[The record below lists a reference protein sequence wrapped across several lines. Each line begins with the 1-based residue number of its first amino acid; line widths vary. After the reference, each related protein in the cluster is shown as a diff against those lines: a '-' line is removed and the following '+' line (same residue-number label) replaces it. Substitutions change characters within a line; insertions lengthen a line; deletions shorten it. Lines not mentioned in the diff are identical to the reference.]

1 MKADNTERRRG
12 ARLED
17 AILDAAWAELVER
30 GYPGLTLE
38 GVARRAGT
46 SRPVLYR
53 RWPSRTALATAA
65 LGRHIAQNP
74 IVVPDLGSVR
84 DEICLLLRRMSDR
97 ARPDM
102 IRLVFDMQKDL
113 ADRHSNLAEMRTHL
127 RAEIVDSDVMQIILG
142 RAIDRGEIA
151 AARLTP
157 RIVSLPTDLA
167 RHEVLMTFEPLSD
180 QAIKQ
185 IVDEVFLPLVRPTDL
200 SAISDPGRDSS
211 PGPDQSL

>member
-1 MKADNTERRRG
+1 MKADKIGRRRG
-12 ARLED
+12 SQLED

-38 GVARRAGT
+38 GVAKRAGT
-46 SRPVLYR
+46 SRPVLHR

-97 ARPDM
+97 ARPDL
-102 IRLVFDMQKDL
+102 IRLVFDMQTDL
-113 ADRHSNLAEMRTHL
+113 ADNHTNLADLRAHL
-127 RAEIVDSDVMQIILG
+127 RERLRAQTVEPDLMQTILG
-142 RAIDRGEIA
+142 RAVERGEIA

-167 RHEVLMTFEPLSD
+167 RHEILMTFESLSNE
-180 QAIKQ
+180 AINE
-185 IVDEVFLPLVRPTDL
+185 IVNEVFLPLVRQT
-200 SAISDPGRDSS
+200 GQQSS
-211 PGPDQSL
+211 S

>member
-1 MKADNTERRRG
+1 MKADKIGRRRG
-12 ARLED
+12 VRLQD

-38 GVARRAGT
+38 GVAKRAGT

-102 IRLVFDMQKDL
+102 IRLVFDMQRDL
-113 ADRHSNLAEMRTHL
+113 ADEHSNLADMRAHL
-127 RAEIVDSDVMQIILG
+127 RAQIVEPDVMQTILG

-180 QAIKQ
+180 DAINE
-185 IVDEVFLPLVRPTDL
+185 IVDEVFLPLVSPTDQ
-200 SAISDPGRDSS
+200 RTSS
-211 PGPDQSL
+211 

>member
-1 MKADNTERRRG
+1 MKADKIGRRRG
-12 ARLED
+12 AQLED

-30 GYPGLTLE
+30 GYSGLTLE
-38 GVARRAGT
+38 GVAQRAGT

-53 RWPSRTALATAA
+53 RWPSRATLATAA

-74 IVVPDLGSVR
+74 IVVPNLGRLR
-84 DEICLLLRRMSDR
+84 DEVCLLLRRLSDR
-97 ARPDM
+97 ARPDV

-113 ADRHSNLAEMRTHL
+113 TDQHSSLADMRAHL
-127 RAEIVDSDVMQIILG
+127 RAQIVDSDIMQTILG

-167 RHEVLMTFEPLSD
+167 RHEILMTFEPLSD
-180 QAIKQ
+180 EAIKE
-185 IVDEVFLPLVRPTDL
+185 IVDQVFLPLVRL
-200 SAISDPGRDSS
+200 
-211 PGPDQSL
+211 

>member
-1 MKADNTERRRG
+1 MKADKIGRRRG
-12 ARLED
+12 IRLED

-38 GVARRAGT
+38 GVAKRAGT

-113 ADRHSNLAEMRTHL
+113 ADKHSSLADMRAHL
-127 RAEIVDSDVMQIILG
+127 RAQIVESDVMQTILE
-142 RAIDRGEIA
+142 RAINRGEIA

-180 QAIKQ
+180 EAIKE
-185 IVDEVFLPLVRPTDL
+185 IVDEVFLPLVSPTDQ
-200 SAISDPGRDSS
+200 RTSS
-211 PGPDQSL
+211 

>member
-1 MKADNTERRRG
+1 MKADKIGRRRG
-12 ARLED
+12 VRLED

-38 GVARRAGT
+38 GVAKRAGT

-113 ADRHSNLAEMRTHL
+113 ADQHSNLANMRAHL
-127 RAEIVDSDVMQIILG
+127 RAQIVNSDVMQTILG

-151 AARLTP
+151 AARLSP

-167 RHEVLMTFEPLSD
+167 RHEILMTFEPLSD
-180 QAIKQ
+180 QAIKE
-185 IVDEVFLPLVRPTDL
+185 IVDEVFLPLVNPTDQ
-200 SAISDPGRDSS
+200 RTSS
-211 PGPDQSL
+211 

>member
-1 MKADNTERRRG
+1 MKADKIGRRRG
-12 ARLED
+12 VRLQD

-38 GVARRAGT
+38 GVAKRAGT

-102 IRLVFDMQKDL
+102 IRLVFDMQRDL
-113 ADRHSNLAEMRTHL
+113 ADEHSNLADMRAHL
-127 RAEIVDSDVMQIILG
+127 RAQIVEPDVMQTILG

-180 QAIKQ
+180 DAIKE
-185 IVDEVFLPLVRPTDL
+185 IVDQVFLPLVSPTDQ
-200 SAISDPGRDSS
+200 RTSS
-211 PGPDQSL
+211 

>member
-1 MKADNTERRRG
+1 MKADKIGRRRG
-12 ARLED
+12 VRLQD

-38 GVARRAGT
+38 GVAKRAGT

-102 IRLVFDMQKDL
+102 IRLVFDMQRDL
-113 ADRHSNLAEMRTHL
+113 ADEHSNLADMRAHL
-127 RAEIVDSDVMQIILG
+127 RAQIVEPDVMQTILG
-142 RAIDRGEIA
+142 RANDRGEIA

-180 QAIKQ
+180 DAINE
-185 IVDEVFLPLVRPTDL
+185 IVDEVFLPLVSPTDQ
-200 SAISDPGRDSS
+200 RTSS
-211 PGPDQSL
+211 

>member
-1 MKADNTERRRG
+1 MKADKIGRRRG

-38 GVARRAGT
+38 SVAKRAGT

-53 RWPSRTALATAA
+53 RWQSRTALATAA

-74 IVVPDLGSVR
+74 IIVRDLGNVR
-84 DEICLLLRRMSDR
+84 DEICLMLRGMSDL

-113 ADRHSNLAEMRTHL
+113 ADAHSSLADMRTHL
-127 RAEIVDSDVMQIILG
+127 KAEIVGSDIMQTILG
-142 RAIDRGEIA
+142 RAIDRDEIA
-151 AARLTP
+151 AISLTP
-157 RIVSLPTDLA
+157 RIVSLPMDLA
-167 RHEVLMTFEPLSD
+167 RHEVLMTFKPLSD
-180 QAIKQ
+180 EAIRE
-185 IVDEVFLPLVRPTDL
+185 IVDEVFMPLVRPTDQ
-200 SAISDPGRDSS
+200 PPSS
-211 PGPDQSL
+211 

>member
-1 MKADNTERRRG
+1 MKADITERRRG

-97 ARPDM
+97 VRPDM

-113 ADRHSNLAEMRTHL
+113 ADQHSNLADMRAHL
-127 RAEIVDSDVMQIILG
+127 RAQIVDSDVMQTILG

-157 RIVSLPTDLA
+157 RVVSLPTDLA
-167 RHEVLMTFEPLSD
+167 RHEILMTFEPLSD
-180 QAIKQ
+180 EAIKE
-185 IVDEVFLPLVRPTDL
+185 IVDEVFLPLVSPTDQ
-200 SAISDPGRDSS
+200 RTSS
-211 PGPDQSL
+211 

>member
-1 MKADNTERRRG
+1 MMETGKIGRRRG

-17 AILDAAWAELVER
+17 AILDAAWAELVEQ

-38 GVARRAGT
+38 GVAKRAGT
-46 SRPVLYR
+46 SRPVLHR

-74 IVVPDLGSVR
+74 IAVPDLGSVR

-113 ADRHSNLAEMRTHL
+113 ADDHSNLADL
-127 RAEIVDSDVMQIILG
+127 RAHIRAQIVEPDVMQTILG

-151 AARLTP
+151 PARLTP

-167 RHEVLMTFEPLSD
+167 RHEILMTFEPLTD
-180 QAIKQ
+180 EAINE
-185 IVDEVFLPLVRPTDL
+185 IVEEVFLPLVHPTD
-200 SAISDPGRDSS
+200 RRTSS
-211 PGPDQSL
+211 

>member
-1 MKADNTERRRG
+1 MKADKIGRRRG
-12 ARLED
+12 VRLED

-65 LGRHIAQNP
+65 LGRHVAQNP
-74 IVVPDLGSVR
+74 IRVPDLGGVR
-84 DEICLLLRRMSDR
+84 DEIRLLLRGLSDR

-102 IRLVFDMQKDL
+102 IRLLFDMQKDL
-113 ADRHSNLAEMRTHL
+113 ADEHSSLADMRARL
-127 RAEIVDSDVMQIILG
+127 RAQIVNSDVMQTILA

-157 RIVSLPTDLA
+157 RIASLPTDLA
-167 RHEVLMTFEPLSD
+167 RHEILMTFGPLSD
-180 QAIKQ
+180 EAITE
-185 IVDEVFLPLVRPTDL
+185 IVDEIFLPLVRPTNQ
-200 SAISDPGRDSS
+200 RTSS
-211 PGPDQSL
+211 

>member
-1 MKADNTERRRG
+1 MKAEKIGRRRG
-12 ARLED
+12 IRLED

-30 GYPGLTLE
+30 GYPALTLE
-38 GVARRAGT
+38 GVAKRAGT
-46 SRPVLYR
+46 SRPVLSR

-65 LGRHIAQNP
+65 LGRHVAQNP

-113 ADRHSNLAEMRTHL
+113 ADQHSNLADMRAHL
-127 RAEIVDSDVMQIILG
+127 RAQYVDSDVMQNILE

-157 RIVSLPTDLA
+157 RIMSLPTDLA
-167 RHEVLMTFEPLSD
+167 RHEILMTFAPLSD
-180 QAIKQ
+180 DAIKQ
-185 IVDEVFLPLVRPTDL
+185 IVDEVFLPLVSATDRRKT
-200 SAISDPGRDSS
+200 S
-211 PGPDQSL
+211 

>member
-1 MKADNTERRRG
+1 MKADKIGRRRG
-12 ARLED
+12 VRLQD

-38 GVARRAGT
+38 GVAKRAGT

-97 ARPDM
+97 AKPDM
-102 IRLVFDMQKDL
+102 IRLVFDMQRDL
-113 ADRHSNLAEMRTHL
+113 ADEHSNLADMRAHL
-127 RAEIVDSDVMQIILG
+127 RAQIVEPDVMQTILG

-157 RIVSLPTDLA
+157 RIVSLPADLA

-180 QAIKQ
+180 DAINE
-185 IVDEVFLPLVRPTDL
+185 IVDEVFLPLVSPTDQ
-200 SAISDPGRDSS
+200 RTSS
-211 PGPDQSL
+211 

>member
-1 MKADNTERRRG
+1 MKADKIGRRRG
-12 ARLED
+12 VRLED

-38 GVARRAGT
+38 GVAKRADT

-113 ADRHSNLAEMRTHL
+113 ADKHSSLADMRTQL
-127 RAEIVDSDVMQIILG
+127 RAQIVDSDVMQTILG
-142 RAIDRGEIA
+142 RGIDRGEIA

-180 QAIKQ
+180 EAIKE
-185 IVDEVFLPLVRPTDL
+185 IVDEVFLPLVSPTDQ
-200 SAISDPGRDSS
+200 RTSS
-211 PGPDQSL
+211 

>member
-1 MKADNTERRRG
+1 MKADKIGRRRG
-12 ARLED
+12 VRLED

-38 GVARRAGT
+38 GVAKRAGT

-113 ADRHSNLAEMRTHL
+113 ADQHSNLANMRAHL
-127 RAEIVDSDVMQIILG
+127 RAQIVNSDVMQTILG

-167 RHEVLMTFEPLSD
+167 RHEILMTFEPLSD
-180 QAIKQ
+180 QAIKE
-185 IVDEVFLPLVRPTDL
+185 IVDEVFLPLVGPIDQRT
-200 SAISDPGRDSS
+200 SS
-211 PGPDQSL
+211 

>member
-1 MKADNTERRRG
+1 MKADKIGRRRG
-12 ARLED
+12 VRLQD

-38 GVARRAGT
+38 GVAKRAGT

-102 IRLVFDMQKDL
+102 IRLVFDMQRDL
-113 ADRHSNLAEMRTHL
+113 ADEHSNLADMRAHL
-127 RAEIVDSDVMQIILG
+127 RAQIVEPDVMQTILG

-180 QAIKQ
+180 DAINE
-185 IVDEVFLPLVRPTDL
+185 IVDQVFLPLVSPTDQ
-200 SAISDPGRDSS
+200 RTSS
-211 PGPDQSL
+211 

>member
-1 MKADNTERRRG
+1 MKADKIGRRRG
-12 ARLED
+12 VRLQD
-17 AILDAAWAELVER
+17 AILEAAWAELVER

-38 GVARRAGT
+38 GVAKRAGT

-102 IRLVFDMQKDL
+102 IRLVFDMQRDL
-113 ADRHSNLAEMRTHL
+113 ADEHSNLADMRAHL
-127 RAEIVDSDVMQIILG
+127 RAQIVEPDVMQTILG

-180 QAIKQ
+180 DAINE
-185 IVDEVFLPLVRPTDL
+185 IVDEVFLPLVSPTDQ
-200 SAISDPGRDSS
+200 RTSS
-211 PGPDQSL
+211 

>member
-1 MKADNTERRRG
+1 MEADKSGRRRG

-17 AILDAAWAELVER
+17 AILDAAWAELVEL

-38 GVARRAGT
+38 GVAKRAGT

-65 LGRHIAQNP
+65 LGRHMMQNP
-74 IVVPDLGSVR
+74 IIVPDLGSVR

-102 IRLVFDMQKDL
+102 IRLVFDMQRDL
-113 ADRHSNLAEMRTHL
+113 ADKHSSLAEMRTQV
-127 RAEIVDSDVMQIILG
+127 RAQIVDSDIMQTILG

-157 RIVSLPTDLA
+157 RIVALPTDLA

-180 QAIKQ
+180 KAIEE
-185 IVDEVFLPLVRPTDL
+185 IVDDVFLPLV
-200 SAISDPGRDSS
+200 S
-211 PGPDQSL
+211 PVARRN

>member
-1 MKADNTERRRG
+1 MKADKIGRRRG
-12 ARLED
+12 VQLED
-17 AILDAAWAELVER
+17 AILDAAWAELLER
-30 GYPGLTLE
+30 GYPALTLE
-38 GVARRAGT
+38 GVAKRAGT

-53 RWPSRTALATAA
+53 RWPNRTALATAA

-102 IRLVFDMQKDL
+102 VRLVFDMQKDL
-113 ADRHSNLAEMRTHL
+113 ADRHSNLAEMRAHL
-127 RAEIVDSDVMQIILG
+127 RAQSVESDVMQTILA

-167 RHEVLMTFEPLSD
+167 RHEILMTFDALSD
-180 QAIKQ
+180 EAIRE
-185 IVDEVFLPLVRPTDL
+185 IVDEVFLPLVSPRDRRTL
-200 SAISDPGRDSS
+200 S
-211 PGPDQSL
+211 

>member
-1 MKADNTERRRG
+1 MEAVKIGRRRG
-12 ARLED
+12 IRLQH
-17 AILDAAWAELVER
+17 AILDAAWAELIER

-65 LGRHIAQNP
+65 LGRHLAQHP

-84 DEICLLLRRMSDR
+84 DEICLLLRQMSER

-102 IRLVFDMQKDL
+102 IALFFDMQKDL
-113 ADRHSNLAEMRTHL
+113 VDQHSNLADMRARIVEPDLMQTIL
-127 RAEIVDSDVMQIILG
+127 R

-167 RHEVLMTFEPLSD
+167 RHEILMTFEPLSD
-180 QAIKQ
+180 EAIKE
-185 IVDEVFLPLVRPTDL
+185 IVDEVFLPLVSPTDQ
-200 SAISDPGRDSS
+200 RTSS
-211 PGPDQSL
+211 

>member
-1 MKADNTERRRG
+1 MKDDKIGRRRG
-12 ARLED
+12 VRLED

-38 GVARRAGT
+38 GVAKRADT

-113 ADRHSNLAEMRTHL
+113 ADRHSNLADMRAHL
-127 RAEIVDSDVMQIILG
+127 KAQIAEPDVMQTILA

-151 AARLTP
+151 AAHLTP
-157 RIVSLPTDLA
+157 RIASLPTDLA
-167 RHEVLMTFEPLSD
+167 RHEILMTFEPLSD
-180 QAIKQ
+180 QAIRE
-185 IVDEVFLPLVRPTDL
+185 IVDEVFLPLVSPTDQRTC
-200 SAISDPGRDSS
+200 S
-211 PGPDQSL
+211 

>member
-1 MKADNTERRRG
+1 MLSGGAMKADKIGRRRG
-12 ARLED
+12 VLLED
-17 AILDAAWAELVER
+17 AILDAAWAELFER

-38 GVARRAGT
+38 GVAKRAGT

-65 LGRHIAQNP
+65 LGRHMAQNP

-84 DEICLLLRRMSDR
+84 DELCLLLRRMSDR

-113 ADRHSNLAEMRTHL
+113 ADQHSSLADVRAHL
-127 RAEIVDSDVMQIILG
+127 RAQIVDSDVMQTILG
-142 RAIDRGEIA
+142 RAVDRGEIA
-151 AARLTP
+151 TARLTP

-167 RHEVLMTFEPLSD
+167 RHEILMTFQPLSD
-180 QAIKQ
+180 EAIEE
-185 IVDEVFLPLVRPTDL
+185 IVDEVFLPLVRT
-200 SAISDPGRDSS
+200 SS
-211 PGPDQSL
+211 

>member
-1 MKADNTERRRG
+1 MKADKIGRRRG
-12 ARLED
+12 VQLED
-17 AILDAAWAELVER
+17 AILDAAWAELLER
-30 GYPGLTLE
+30 GYPALTLE
-38 GVARRAGT
+38 GVAKRAGT

-53 RWPSRTALATAA
+53 RWPNRTALATAA

-102 IRLVFDMQKDL
+102 VRLVFDMQKDL
-113 ADRHSNLAEMRTHL
+113 ADRHSNLAEMRAHL
-127 RAEIVDSDVMQIILG
+127 RAQSVESDVMQTILA

-167 RHEVLMTFEPLSD
+167 RHE
-180 QAIKQ
+180 I
-185 IVDEVFLPLVRPTDL
+185 R
-200 SAISDPGRDSS
+200 
-211 PGPDQSL
+211 

>member
-1 MKADNTERRRG
+1 MTADKIGRRRG
-12 ARLED
+12 VRLED

-38 GVARRAGT
+38 GVAQRAGT

-53 RWPSRTALATAA
+53 RWPSRTALAMAA
-65 LGRHIAQNP
+65 LARHLAQNP
-74 IVVPDLGSVR
+74 IVVPDLGGVR
-84 DEICLLLRRMSDR
+84 DELCLLLRLMSDR

-102 IRLVFDMQKDL
+102 IRLVFDMQQDL
-113 ADRHSNLAEMRTHL
+113 PDKQPSLAEIKADL
-127 RAEIVDSDVMQIILG
+127 KAQIVGPDVMQTILA

-167 RHEVLMTFEPLSD
+167 RHEVLMTFAPLSD
-180 QAIKQ
+180 RAIRE
-185 IVDEVFLPLVRPTDL
+185 IVDEVFLPLV
-200 SAISDPGRDSS
+200 S
-211 PGPDQSL
+211 PERTMK

>member
-1 MKADNTERRRG
+1 MKADKIGRRRG
-12 ARLED
+12 VRLQD
-17 AILDAAWAELVER
+17 AILDGAWAELVER
-30 GYPGLTLE
+30 GYPELTLE
-38 GVARRAGT
+38 GVAKRAGT

-97 ARPDM
+97 VRPDM

-113 ADRHSNLAEMRTHL
+113 ADQHSNLADMRAHL
-127 RAEIVDSDVMQIILG
+127 RAQIVEPDVMQTILG

-167 RHEVLMTFEPLSD
+167 RHEILMTFRPLSD
-180 QAIKQ
+180 DAIKE
-185 IVDEVFLPLVRPTDL
+185 IVDEVFLPLVSPTDQ
-200 SAISDPGRDSS
+200 RTSS
-211 PGPDQSL
+211 